1 MSPLEVRSLS
11 LRYPGGVQALR
22 EVTLSIQPGM
32 FGLLGPNGAGKSTL
46 MRVLATLQTPDR
58 GSVRLGELDLV
69 REKLA
74 VRRRLGYLPQEFG
87 FDPRWTALRFL
98 DQMAVLKGVHPKHER
113 ANLVNALLER
123 VNLWEERKRHI
134 SGFSGGMKQR
144 LGIAQAMIG
153 DPSLIIVD
161 EPTAGLDPAERQRF
175 HDLLSELSQRVIVIL
190 STHIVDDVRELC
202 RDMAII
208 DHGSILQTGDPQ
220 REVAKLAG
228 RVWKTTVERTELA
241 ALRASHAVISTRLLA
256 GSTIAHVLSEES
268 PGPGFS
274 LAEAN
279 LEDVYFAVLRS
290 RLN

>member
-208 DHGSILQTGDPQ
+208 DRGSILQTGDPQ

-241 ALRASHAVISTRLLA
+241 ALRARHAVISTRLLA